1 MGMGIGIN
9 TECPD
14 EGEVK
19 GWQEPVACYVWFT
32 SEGEPIPKR
41 MKYKDAHGVVQ
52 EVKEIHVVS
61 SSEKNYC
68 GIPTVEYE
76 CNCYLYGR
84 EWRFKLLY
92 YLERH
97 IWKLLW
103 KE

>member
-9 TECPD
+9 SERPD
-14 EGEVK
+14 EGKVR

-32 SEGEPIPKR
+32 SEGKAIPKR
-41 MKYKDAHGVVQ
+41 LKYLDTEGCVQ
-52 EVKEIHVVS
+52 EIKGIHVIS

-68 GIPTVEYE
+68 GIPTVEYD
-76 CNCYLYGR
+76 CNCIIGNRKYAFR
-84 EWRFKLLY
+84 LLY

-103 KE
+103 K

>member
-9 TECPD
+9 SERPD
-14 EGEVK
+14 EGKVR

-32 SEGEPIPKR
+32 SEGKAIPKSL
-41 MKYKDAHGVVQ
+41 KYLDTEGCVQ
-52 EVKEIHVVS
+52 EIKGIHVIS

-68 GIPTVEYE
+68 GIPTVEYD
-76 CNCYLYGR
+76 CNCIIGNR
-84 EWRFKLLY
+84 EYAFRLLY

-103 KE
+103 K

>member
-9 TECPD
+9 SEKPD
-14 EGEVK
+14 EREVR

-32 SEGEPIPKR
+32 SEGKAIPKR
-41 MKYKDAHGVVQ
+41 LKYLDTEGFVQ
-52 EVKEIHVVS
+52 EIRGIHVVS

-68 GIPTVEYE
+68 GIPTVEYD
-76 CNCYLYGR
+76 CNCIIGNR
-84 EWRFKLLY
+84 EYAFRLLY

-103 KE
+103 K

>member
-9 TECPD
+9 SEKPD
-14 EGEVK
+14 EGEVR

-32 SEGEPIPKR
+32 SEGQAIPKR
-41 MKYKDAHGVVQ
+41 LKYLDEEGGMQ
-52 EVKEIHVVS
+52 EIRGIHVVS

-68 GIPTVEYE
+68 GILTVEYDCSCTIGNRE
-76 CNCYLYGR
+76 YLFR
-84 EWRFKLLY
+84 LLY

-103 KE
+103 K

>member
-9 TECPD
+9 SEKPD
-14 EGEVK
+14 EGEVR

-32 SEGEPIPKR
+32 SNGQVIPKR
-41 MKYKDAHGVVQ
+41 LKYLDAEGCVQ
-52 EVKEIHVVS
+52 EIRGIHVVS

-68 GIPTVEYE
+68 GIPTVEYD
-76 CNCYLYGR
+76 CSCVIGNR
-84 EWRFKLLY
+84 EYTFRLLY

-103 KE
+103 K

>member
-9 TECPD
+9 SERPD
-14 EGEVK
+14 EGKVR

-32 SEGEPIPKR
+32 SEGKAIPKR
-41 MKYKDAHGVVQ
+41 LKYLDTEGFVQ
-52 EVKEIHVVS
+52 EIRGIHVVS

-68 GIPTVEYE
+68 GIPTVEYD
-76 CNCYLYGR
+76 CNCIIGNR
-84 EWRFKLLY
+84 EYAFRLLY

-103 KE
+103 K